1 MKNYKMFVE
10 SNSGIRVYRGI
21 GSKINTTYGGV
32 SDDGLGVFWT
42 DNIIMAKWFAGMIE
56 YDPDKEKYVSI
67 RNSMGKVIESTIK
80 FNNPYIINYDEEED
94 IDSFQIYMNEIKDI
108 GSVEKYKKK
117 LLNEGYDGIELIGN
131 DTNYYNSGTYNIYI
145 ELKNNNQI

>member
-10 SNSGIRVYRGI
+10 SNSGIKVYRGI

-56 YDPDKEKYVSI
+56 YDSDKEEYVSI
-67 RNSMGKVIESTIK
+67 ENSNGKIIESTIK
-80 FNNPYIINYDEEED
+80 FNHLYIINYYDEEEN
-94 IDSFQIYMNEIKDI
+94 IDSFQIYMNEIKDN
-108 GSVEKYKKK
+108 GGVENYKKK
-117 LLNEGYDGIELIGN
+117 LLNEGYDGIELLGN
-131 DTNYYNSGTYNIYI
+131 TTNYYNIGTYNIYI
-145 ELKNNNQI
+145 ELK